1 MTVFGG
7 DPILAADYNELI
19 DRQSTALFT
28 ADSSTW
34 GATETI
40 LGAVAVSAIAGAKYK
55 IIFVGKV
62 SADVAA
68 DAANM
73 RIREDNLTG
82 TQLQLQQVYLPN
94 TSTNGWQ
101 TYVYAEYTAV
111 STATKTFALTGQR
124 SVGTGTAHRIRGSG
138 SAPGYFYVDRIAN

>member
-1 MTVFGG
+1 MTVFAG
-7 DPILAADYNELI
+7 DEVFAADINELI
-19 DRQSTALFT
+19 DRQNTAIFS

-34 GATETI
+34 GATEVS
-40 LGAVAVSAIAGAKYK
+40 LGSVATPVISGAKYK

-68 DAANM
+68 DASNM

-82 TQLQLQQVYLPN
+82 TQLQLQQVYLPT

-101 TYVYAEYTAV
+101 VYAYAEYTASANV
-111 STATKTFALTGQR
+111 TKTFALTGQR
-124 SVGTGTAHRIRGSG
+124 SVGTGTAHRIRASA